1 MPGAGGPK
9 VGSKTSGIG
18 SKTSL
23 NRSQKCKKRLQDST
37 VKGSWVLSC
46 NQLQCENNRGGPDS
60 EEPGNH
66 VNRLTR
72 ARATKVQKTHARP
85 N

>member
-37 VKGSWVLSC
+37 VKGSWVLPC
-46 NQLQCENNRGGPDS
+46 NQGAED
-60 EEPGNH
+60 
-66 VNRLTR
+66 
-72 ARATKVQKTHARP
+72 AREAKLPNATEVQETHARP
-85 N
+85 NYPDEGPGMTG